1 MMYKRIIIF
10 TLHVHHCSMHQSR
23 RHRSTA
29 LLSQS
34 RYIFSKSDSES
45 MWVQVALDLRWLSSV
60 LDPPR
65 LLAYTD
71 FRAMNTLLDTGPK
84 FEFYC
89 HITGTT
95 LCFVIEL
102 IRASRRLL
110 SLSLS
115 LSCMATRR
123 RMYGGLG

>member
-34 RYIFSKSDSES
+34 RYIFSKAES

-84 FEFYC
+84 FEFF
-89 HITGTT
+89 IAILT